1 MTTRAHQLLWR
12 FPRAEEAAGEAKA
25 VARCYFVEVQVGAM
39 EAEGQVFWAAVAVE
53 VYLADQR
60 EVEAEEAEA
69 VVYVVQLK

>member
-1 MTTRAHQLLWR
+1 M
-12 FPRAEEAAGEAKA
+12 
-25 VARCYFVEVQVGAM
+25 EVQVGAM